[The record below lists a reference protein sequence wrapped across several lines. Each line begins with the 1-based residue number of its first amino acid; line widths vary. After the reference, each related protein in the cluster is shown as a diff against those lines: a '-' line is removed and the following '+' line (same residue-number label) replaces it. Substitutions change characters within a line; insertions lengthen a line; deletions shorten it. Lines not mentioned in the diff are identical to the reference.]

1 MTIDDK
7 LSEVPG
13 NDNTDVTL
21 QFSDEFHGRHYED
34 AFQEWGIASTETVD
48 RLAEAITHK
57 DLGLKT
63 VWSETVTPV
72 ELLRDRGFL
81 EDYERGSG
89 GFQDYIAATIRDNY
103 WDCDEILELSTE
115 QWDYKEGALHVSTQ
129 LKTTLGA
136 LRRARKNGFN
146 LSGWTASLKSGPGE
160 LDVKF

>member
-34 AFQEWGIASTETVD
+34 AFQEWGVASTETVD

-103 WDCDEILELSTE
+103 WDCDEILEL
-115 QWDYKEGALHVSTQ
+115 
-129 LKTTLGA
+129 KTTLGA